1 MGGRDGVIIGLR
13 GVDDNI
19 VGGRVGNIVGAK
31 VLDGSVVGNGDG
43 FADIGFVDGEF
54 DGGNVFFI

>member
-13 GVDDNI
+13 GVDENI

-43 FADIGFVDGEF
+43 LADIGFFDGEF